1 MSDICA
7 KIGIPDVNRV
17 MVPKVDI
24 KKAIFE
30 DHYRDMIEEVK
41 SKAKLDPIKDEDFT
55 ELQEYFNEKSIANSR
70 MSFKIRSQMVS
81 DIPGNFKNRY
91 RKKGTEKEGLV
102 CEYCQEDEIMTQI
115 HCLSCPAWASL
126 RQDLDLAD
134 IKDLVTYFRK
144 MMDERDRVSREAASH
159 DSSAGSSSNS

>member
-1 MSDICA
+1 
-7 KIGIPDVNRV
+7 
-17 MVPKVDI
+17 
-24 KKAIFE
+24 
-30 DHYRDMIEEVK
+30 
-41 SKAKLDPIKDEDFT
+41 
-55 ELQEYFNEKSIANSR
+55 
-70 MSFKIRSQMVS
+70 MVS

-144 MMDERDRVSREAASH
+144 MMDERDRVSRGAASH
-159 DSSAGSSSNS
+159 DSSAGSSSKS